1 MFKTLINP
9 VLCLERDITSAS
21 ESGGRAS
28 SASPIITGVIIAI
41 IGVLIGVAV
50 GVSGLI
56 AAVVMYRR
64 MR

>member
-1 MFKTLINP
+1 MFIYPLYYVTEK
-9 VLCLERDITSAS
+9 DISSDS
-21 ESGGRAS
+21 ESGGCAS
-28 SASPIITGVIIAI
+28 SSSPIITGVIIAI

-64 MR
+64 TR